1 MNFSLHIHWAI
12 VLFKTKYLSF
22 YVCCSTRWKK
32 AAIIWQDCFYNN
44 SQFFYKFNLSKY
56 VLLCLLHVGYKIVT
70 MVIVVTK
77 TPAQSFRLRIVEGAV
92 PSRALNIPTTQST
105 QNTQSA
111 QSTEREGSTCVCNCT
126 CCGTQAASS
135 STDASN
141 SEVKATKKEPKSTP
155 SPVNVRYAHL

>member
-1 MNFSLHIHWAI
+1 
-12 VLFKTKYLSF
+12 
-22 YVCCSTRWKK
+22 
-32 AAIIWQDCFYNN
+32 
-44 SQFFYKFNLSKY
+44 
-56 VLLCLLHVGYKIVT
+56 

-155 SPVNVRYAHL
+155 SPVNVRYFHL